1 MLIFQLNAVKEFYQ
15 VLQRTKFQYKHCWNL
30 LKYSPKWLAICNN
43 QQPKKRG
50 RSEASSPFN
59 LESISLEGDDIPQV
73 SIVNLERPLRVKA
86 EKERLKKQKCKE
98 VTTLHIED
106 ILNVMMEERR
116 KTSEMKMTCIKKERL
131 AD

>member
-1 MLIFQLNAVKEFYQ
+1 MGAVK
-15 VLQRTKFQYKHCWNL
+15 
-30 LKYSPKWLAICNN
+30 
-43 QQPKKRG
+43 KK
-50 RSEASSPFN
+50 SVEKN
-59 LESISLEGDDIPQV
+59 
-73 SIVNLERPLRVKA
+73 NLERPLGVKA

-98 VTTLHIED
+98 GTTLHIED